1 MSRSLVMRKCKF
13 HVSLLPIIVAP
24 VSALAADPSQHFP
37 PMPPAAGIAA
47 EVSADDLRSAV
58 QDENV
63 RKFYADSGWRAFWS
77 PVAEQDL
84 LSSLDRR
91 KAHGLDHV
99 DFGPRPSASD
109 SALAHELKLTRLAL
123 NYASALA
130 QGMVD
135 PTSLHS
141 VYTLPRPAAD
151 LSAGLAQALVA
162 NRIGDWLESLAPAT
176 GEYSRLSAAYLDYS
190 RKALEDA
197 RKSLPDS
204 GLIHVGDRDPRVPAI
219 VRQLADNDY
228 LSAETLPATTQV
240 GHSESVSYTIAMKDA
255 VKRLQQDY
263 GIAADGIVGP
273 DTIGILNLRAND
285 RARALA
291 VAMERRRWMDRSRPA
306 TRIDVNI
313 AAARLQYIRDGLV
326 VDERRVVAG
335 RPDRPTPLLSS
346 PIFRL
351 VANPTWTVPKSIQN
365 TELANVGAAYLQRN
379 NMVMRGGW
387 IVQQPGPDNA
397 LGQVK
402 FDMTNGH
409 AIYLHDTSAPALFD
423 RSERHLSHGCVRV
436 EDALGFAQMLASDE
450 GVLDQWLAAREM
462 GQEQF
467 VSLPREIPVRL
478 LYRNVFVRPSGE
490 IAFRADP
497 YGWNDAVAQRLGF
510 GGTGRKS
517 QPTGIDIGP

>member
-1 MSRSLVMRKCKF
+1 MSRSLAMRKCKF
-13 HVSLLPIIVAP
+13 HLSLLSIIFAP
-24 VSALAADPSQHFP
+24 VCALAADLS
-37 PMPPAAGIAA
+37 PMPPPAAIAA

-63 RKFYADSGWRAFWS
+63 RKFYAESGWRACWS
-77 PVAEQDL
+77 PAAEQDL
-84 LSSLDRR
+84 MSSLDQR

-99 DFGPRPSASD
+99 DFGPRSSASD

-130 QGMVD
+130 QGVVD
-135 PTSLHS
+135 PTGLHS
-141 VYTLPRPAAD
+141 IYTLPRPAVD
-151 LSAGLAQALVA
+151 LPAGLARALVE
-162 NRIGDWLESLAPAT
+162 NRVSDWLESLAPAT
-176 GEYSRLSAAYLDYS
+176 DEYRRLSAAYLDYS
-190 RKALEDA
+190 RRALEDA
-197 RKSLPDS
+197 RHPLPDG
-204 GLIHVGDRDPRVPAI
+204 GLIHVGERDPRIPAI
-219 VRQLADNDY
+219 VRQLVDNDY
-228 LSAETLPATTQV
+228 LSADTLPATALA
-240 GHSESVSYTIAMKDA
+240 GHSESATYTSAMRDA

-263 GIAADGIVGP
+263 GITADGIIGP
-273 DTIGILNLRAND
+273 DTFGILNLRAYD

-291 VAMERRRWMDRSRPA
+291 VAMERRRWMPRSRPA

-351 VANPTWTVPKSIQN
+351 VANPPWTVPKSIQN
-365 TELANVGAAYLQRN
+365 TELANVDAAYLQRN
-379 NMVMRGGW
+379 NMVIRGGW
-387 IVQQPGPDNA
+387 IVQQPGPGNA

-402 FDMTNGH
+402 FDMHNGH

-450 GVLDQWLAAREM
+450 GILDQWLAAREA

-478 LYRNVFVRPSGE
+478 LYRNVFVRQSGE

-497 YGWNDAVAQRLGF
+497 YGWNDAVAPRLGF

-517 QPTGIDIGP
+517 QPVGIGIGP

>member
-1 MSRSLVMRKCKF
+1 MSRSSVMRKCNL
-13 HVSLLPIIVAP
+13 HLSLLPIVIAP
-24 VSALAADPSQHFP
+24 ASALATGPSQPFS
-37 PMPPAAGIAA
+37 PMPPAAAMAA
-47 EVSADDLRSAV
+47 ELSADDLRSAV
-58 QDENV
+58 QDEDV
-63 RKFYADSGWRAFWS
+63 RKFYAASGWQACWS
-77 PVAEQDL
+77 PAAEQDL

-91 KAHGLDHV
+91 NAHGLDHL

-123 NYASALA
+123 HYASALA
-130 QGMVD
+130 QGVVD
-135 PTSLHS
+135 PAALHS
-141 VYTLPRPAAD
+141 IYTLPRSALDVP
-151 LSAGLAQALVA
+151 AGLAQALAA

-176 GEYSRLSAAYLDYS
+176 DEYRRLSAAYLDYS
-190 RKALEDA
+190 RRALEDA
-197 RKSLPDS
+197 RKPLPDG
-204 GLIHVGDRDPRVPAI
+204 GLIHVGDRDPRIPAI
-219 VRQLADNDY
+219 VGQLADNDY
-228 LSAETLPATTQV
+228 LLGDNLPDATLAGPT
-240 GHSESVSYTIAMKDA
+240 YTIAMKNA

-263 GIAADGIVGP
+263 GIAADGIIGP
-273 DTIGILNLRAND
+273 DTFGILNLRAHD
-285 RARALA
+285 RVRALA
-291 VAMERRRWMDRSRPA
+291 VAMERRRWMPRSRPA

-351 VANPTWTVPKSIQN
+351 VANPTWTVPKSIQT
-365 TELANVGAAYLQRN
+365 TELANVGSAYLRRN

-387 IVQQPGPDNA
+387 IVQQPGPGNA

-402 FDMTNGH
+402 FDMRNGH

-450 GVLDQWLAAREM
+450 GILDQWLAARER

-517 QPTGIDIGP
+517 QPGGIDIGP